1 MRLGIGALAVGA
13 AVVALAVLSN
23 INFLDQ
29 SAASYDRTSDLIK
42 ADLGAVEIARDT
54 VNPDFVLTTSIA
66 GTGYVHVGAGA
77 YLAAVDDFGSP
88 ADTPAEIA
96 VAPEEAREAA
106 DRVLAGALGLRVAP
120 AASVAAGPGCT
131 RVDAGA
137 APAPIQVGPGTLS
150 VHGIGSANAE
160 IRLRRFATQSF
171 PIGAGEVSGSP
182 VQIVIPADRSDVPW
196 QVQLSGSGDVVLCET
211 PAAAAGTAG

>member
-1 MRLGIGALAVGA
+1 MYLVD
-13 AVVALAVLSN
+13 V
-23 INFLDQ
+23 F
-29 SAASYDRTSDLIK
+29 
-42 ADLGAVEIARDT
+42 
-54 VNPDFVLTTSIA
+54 DFVSLFDI
-66 GTGYVHVGAGA
+66 
-77 YLAAVDDFGSP
+77 L
-88 ADTPAEIA
+88 AEIA

-106 DRVLAGALGLRVAP
+106 DRVLAGALRLRVAP
-120 AASVAAGPGCT
+120 AASVATGPGCT

-196 QVQLSGSGDVVLCET
+196 QVQVSGSGDVVLCET
-211 PAAAAGTAG
+211 PAAVAGTAG